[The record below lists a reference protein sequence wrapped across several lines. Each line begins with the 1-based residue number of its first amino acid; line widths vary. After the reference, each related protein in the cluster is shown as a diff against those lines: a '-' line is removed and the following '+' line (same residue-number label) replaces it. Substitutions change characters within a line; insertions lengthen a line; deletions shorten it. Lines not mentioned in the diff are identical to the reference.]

1 MRRGHTTGDGD
12 SQAAAVTATIRAMV
26 ATLPE
31 NLLGRRNRALLLG
44 FAAAL
49 RRSEQ
54 VGLDV
59 ADLAFTRD
67 GMVLTLRRSTTDQEG
82 QGRGG
87 IPAAHLAGCLFNTD
101 DHVNGHRFAIDRLQ
115 HGFKLRPV
123 PALNLISHKNVRR
136 PEDNMIAIP
145 QQHLARCDPR
155 DVLLA
160 IQVLRQQRTSI
171 FPLGNYLAVAA

>member
-1 MRRGHTTGDGD
+1 MLKDP
-12 SQAAAVTATIRAMV
+12 A
-26 ATLPE
+26 LPG
-31 NLLGRRNRALLLG
+31 L
-44 FAAAL
+44 AAAL
-49 RRSEQ
+49 RCSGLVR
-54 VGLDV
+54 LDV
-59 ADLAFTRD
+59 ADLPLTRD
-67 GMVLTLRRSTTDQEG
+67 GLVLTLRRSRTDEEG
-82 QGRGG
+82 HGLDA
-87 IPAAHLAGCLFNTD
+87 IPAAQFANCLFNTD

-145 QQHLARCDPR
+145 QQHLTRCDPR

-171 FPLGNYLAVAA
+171 FPLGDYLAIAA